1 MIIILEIMN
10 NLNDA
15 FQQWAH
21 TLECLVCA
29 LSDSCFQQKMKLEKL
44 TDFSEFQRVFFL
56 GVQIELDCKNTFN
69 STSNVKAN

>member
-1 MIIILEIMN
+1 MN

-29 LSDSCFQQKMKLEKL
+29 LNDSCFQQKMKLEKL
-44 TDFSEFQRVFFL
+44 TEVFLSFKEFVF
-56 GVQIELDCKNTFN
+56 GCAV
-69 STSNVKAN
+69 